1 VGEIAQQVVEYLR
14 SSPILF
20 VGIAFIAGFAAD
32 RTVSYER
39 RSGVVLFTLIGVLGL
54 FLAQFVILFFGL
66 QGYLES
72 LPQFRMLFDFIAAY
86 VGSFIVA
93 AIIHF
98 VKPM

>member
-1 VGEIAQQVVEYLR
+1 M
-14 SSPILF
+14 
-20 VGIAFIAGFAAD
+20 AFLAGLAAD
-32 RTVSYER
+32 RTVAHEH
-39 RSGVVLFTLIGVLGL
+39 RSGFILFTLIGLMGL
-54 FLAQFVILFFGL
+54 ILSQFVILFFGL

-72 LPQFRMLFDFIAAY
+72 LPQFRIVFDFIAAY

>member
-1 VGEIAQQVVEYLR
+1 LGEIAQHVVAYLQQG
-14 SSPILF
+14 PILF
-20 VGIAFIAGFAAD
+20 LGMAFLAGFAAD
-32 RTVSYER
+32 RTVAYEH
-39 RSGVVLFTLIGVLGL
+39 RSGFILFSLIGLLGL
-54 FLAQFVILFFGL
+54 FLSQFVIFSFGL

-72 LPQFRMLFDFIAAY
+72 LPQFRIVFDFIAAY